1 MNLDIYLDK
10 QVEDKRHVFLG
21 ELIAFTLV
29 VIGNRKFLHVT

>member
-1 MNLDIYLDK
+1 MAALKMNLDIYLEK

-29 VIGNRKFLHVT
+29 VNW